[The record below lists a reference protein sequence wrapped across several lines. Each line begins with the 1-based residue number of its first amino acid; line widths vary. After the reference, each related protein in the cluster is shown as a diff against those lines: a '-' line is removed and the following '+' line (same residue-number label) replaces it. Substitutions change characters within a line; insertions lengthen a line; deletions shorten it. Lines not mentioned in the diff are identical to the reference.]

1 MNEHERPTRD
11 DAPVTEETAEA
22 ALSRRKFLTAGAGGA
37 AALLLAGPA
46 AAQGHDHLHGP
57 TAPPPVLPP
66 EEQARL
72 AKLEAAYFEAFAE
85 PPVISSRDG
94 LCEATLRV
102 VEVPVNIPEPTG
114 ARVELTRTY
123 NGMVPGPTF
132 KVVAGDS
139 LRIHLINEL
148 PKNSDPNCPP
158 QEHSQPHC
166 FNTTNLHFHGL
177 HVSPQSPSDDVFVE
191 VPPLAEDPYNGEF
204 HYCVT
209 LPDFHKPGTHWYHA
223 HKHGSTAIQLENG
236 MAGALIVEDPNGQK
250 PGPAGCKDLIFII
263 QEVVGQQAVTIYNCV
278 AGGDPTPSVTFN
290 VNGKYKPTLTARP
303 GEVQRWRFINATG
316 TPRGVTP
323 LELLSASVDAALQ
336 LIAVDG
342 IYLPAPRFVSQ
353 WEISPGNRA
362 DFFVRFPS
370 TGTYIV
376 RKAAQTLPP
385 FAPAQDL
392 AVVQVAGPPVSH
404 ALPTSLPPLP
414 QYLTPISEVEKNTTQ
429 PPDRVV
435 TFDVDLSLPS
445 CAGRFKVDGMPF
457 DPHGKPIEVKLG
469 KTELWE
475 IRNNS
480 TAAHPFHIHINPFMV
495 VNVNNVPVPLS
506 QRFWQDTVS
515 IPANGFVRFVSR
527 FENFPGKFVLHCHI
541 LVHEDWGMM
550 RAVEVIGDGY
560 GPCQKVTTPLPKA

>member
-1 MNEHERPTRD
+1 MNEPDDPTREAGE
-11 DAPVTEETAEA
+11 DASATA
-22 ALSRRKFLTAGAGGA
+22 LTRRKLLTAGAGGA
-37 AALLLAGPA
+37 AALMLAGPA

-57 TAPPPVLPP
+57 MTPPPAPPP

-85 PPVISSRDG
+85 PPVIASRNG

-102 VEVPVNIPEPTG
+102 VEVPINIPEPTG
-114 ARVELTRTY
+114 VRVELTRTY

-158 QEHSQPHC
+158 KEHSEPHC

-177 HVSPQSPSDDVFVE
+177 HVSPKSPSDDVFVE
-191 VPPLAEDPYNGEF
+191 VPPLEEDPYNGEF

-236 MAGALIVEDPNGQK
+236 MAGALIIEDPTGQR

-263 QEVVGQQAVTIYNCV
+263 QEVVGQEAVKIYNC
-278 AGGDPTPSVTFN
+278 AAAGDPLPSVTFN

-323 LELLSASVDAALQ
+323 LELLSASVDAPLQ
-336 LIAVDG
+336 LVAVDG
-342 IYLPAPRFVSQ
+342 IFLPAPRYVSK

-370 TGTYIV
+370 TGTYII

-392 AVVQVAGPPVSH
+392 AVVQVAGPMLSQS
-404 ALPTSLPPLP
+404 LPTSLPPLP
-414 QYLTPISEVEKNTTQ
+414 QYLTPISETEKNTTQ

-435 TFDVDLSLPS
+435 TFDIDTSLPM
-445 CAGRFKVDGMPF
+445 CAGRFKVDGMVF
-457 DPHGKPIEVKLG
+457 DPHGKPIEVKIG
-469 KTELWE
+469 KTEMWE

-480 TAAHPFHIHINPFMV
+480 NAAHPFHIHINPFMV
-495 VNVNNVPVPLS
+495 VNVNGVAVPLS

-515 IPANGFVRFVSR
+515 VPANGFVRFVSR

-560 GPCQKVTTPLPKA
+560 GPCQKVTTPLPKT